1 MQVQQFKIPLK
12 AFSQNMFYKKYNNRI
27 VISEE
32 GRQFKKNVGDWITHN
47 YETII
52 CYDES
57 VLLYIEFGFI
67 DKRIHDL
74 DNLNQPLINSLKGL
88 LFTDDRHIFELHT
101 RKFLDQHDNYINIEI
116 KKLND

>member
-1 MQVQQFKIPLK
+1 
-12 AFSQNMFYKKYNNRI
+12 MFYKKYNNRI

-32 GRQFKKNVGDWITHN
+32 GRQYKKNVGDFIIQN
-47 YETII
+47 YENII
-52 CYDES
+52 CHDEP

-74 DNLNQPLINSLKGL
+74 DNLNQPLINSLKNIL
-88 LFTDDRHIFELHT
+88 YTDDKHIFELHT

-116 KKLND
+116 KKLKD